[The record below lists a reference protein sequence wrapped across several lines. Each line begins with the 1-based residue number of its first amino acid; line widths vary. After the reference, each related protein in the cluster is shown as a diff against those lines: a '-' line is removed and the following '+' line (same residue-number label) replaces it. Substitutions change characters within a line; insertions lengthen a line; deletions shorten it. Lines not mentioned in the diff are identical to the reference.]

1 MSIIQT
7 IVLAL
12 AAGAVAAVEATA
24 SQAVKDGYTTL
35 KTYLQRKYQA
45 VDVAQLEK
53 QPASPR
59 RRALL
64 AEELGE
70 TPAAT
75 DRELLTQAQQLL
87 ELIATDAPAAA
98 QVIGIDLADIRGASL
113 QLSDVVAQGMGAV
126 TGVKVKG
133 ATIAGAIEISGV
145 RAGQTPPAPKP
156 ATSPSLK
163 ILFLAASPEDQVLLH
178 TAAEARA
185 IDLALRQAE
194 QRNIELIHHGAVQ
207 VDDLQPLLFRHQPHL
222 VHFSGHGSSDHA
234 ILLQTADGQ
243 SAAVTGT
250 ALRDLFQLGQAR
262 LRCVVLNACY
272 TEEQAS
278 AIAEVVDCVV
288 GMSDAISD
296 DAAQLFATAFYGA
309 LGAGQAVKTAFAAG
323 CNRIDLSNLAEQ
335 HKPVLKAWRADPA
348 TIHFVT

>member
-12 AAGAVAAVEATA
+12 AAGAVAALEATA
-24 SQAVKDGYTTL
+24 SQAVKDGYTAL
-35 KTYLQRKYQA
+35 KSYLQRKYQA

-53 QPASPR
+53 QPASPK

-64 AEELGE
+64 EEELGE
-70 TPAAT
+70 TTAAA
-75 DRELLTQAQQLL
+75 DRELLVQAQQLL
-87 ELIATDAPAAA
+87 ELIATAAPTAA
-98 QVIGIDLADIRGASL
+98 QVIGIDLADLRGASL
-113 QLSDVVAQGMGAV
+113 KVSDVVAQGMGAV

-133 ATIAGAIEISGV
+133 ATIEGAIEISGV

-156 ATSPSLK
+156 ATSPSIK

-178 TAAEARA
+178 TDAEARA
-185 IDLALRQAE
+185 IDLALRQTE
-194 QRNIELIHHGAVQ
+194 QRNLELIYHGAVQ
-207 VDDLQPLLFRHQPHL
+207 VDDLQPLLFRHRPHL

-250 ALRDLFQLGQAR
+250 ALRDLFQLGQTR

-296 DAAQLFATAFYGA
+296 DAAQRFATAFYGA
-309 LGAGQAVKTAFAAG
+309 LGAGQSIKTAFAAG

-335 HKPVLKAWRADPA
+335 HKPVLKAERVDPA
-348 TIHFVT
+348 TIHFVR